1 MGKYK
6 YLIKNIGLLTL
17 SSFATKLLS
26 FFLVPLYTS
35 ILTTEQYGTYDLFM
49 TTVGVLLPI
58 LTLNIQDAVLIFAL
72 DKDYDNKTVIRIGM
86 KYLLVSNVLV
96 AAGLLVN
103 NIFVFSSLGKQYA
116 IFFFLMFL
124 TQSLSGVIT
133 CYIRGIDR
141 VADLSVSSVIA
152 SVITIGLNIIFLVYF
167 KWGLVGYFLANI
179 IGPLVQSIYLAIR
192 ANVHI
197 DTLRK
202 DNTAIESNG
211 NVTPK
216 VLEKK
221 MTDYSKPLI
230 ANALAWWVNNASD
243 RYVVIFFCGL
253 AANGVYSVASKIP
266 SILNIFQTIFN
277 QAWTLSAVKDFD
289 PNDESGFFA
298 KTYRTYN
305 CLMTIV
311 CSMIIVFDKILAKI
325 LYAQNFYDAW
335 KYVPWL
341 TIAILF
347 GAMSGYIGGFFSA
360 VKNSKVFAISTVVG
374 AISNIVLNIIFTPVI
389 GPMGAA
395 IATTISY
402 GEVFFIRFFQSRK
415 YIKLKINVVRDV
427 CSYILLI
434 IQAIAL
440 CTIENQIFMYG
451 VIIGLFLVV
460 VVCYVADMK
469 LVLSKLVH
477 RK

>member
-1 MGKYK
+1 MSKYK
-6 YLIKNIGLLTL
+6 YLIKNVGLLTL

-35 ILTTEQYGTYDLFM
+35 ILSTTDYGTYDIFN

-58 LTLNIQDAVLIFAL
+58 LTLNIQDAVIRFAL
-72 DKDYDNKTVIRIGM
+72 DKNYKNESIATIGLRYVIRANMIVAVG
-86 KYLLVSNVLV
+86 LVINKIFDFSTV
-96 AAGLLVN
+96 AN
-103 NIFVFSSLGKQYA
+103 QYA
-116 IFFFLMFL
+116 VYFFLMFL
-124 TQSLSGVIT
+124 TQSLSGVVIS
-133 CYIRGIDR
+133 YIRGTDR
-141 VADLSVSSVIA
+141 IADLSVSSVLA
-152 SVITIGLNIIFLVYF
+152 SLVTIGLNIFFLVNL
-167 KWGLVGYFLANI
+167 KMGLKGYFLANI
-179 IGPLVQSIYLAIR
+179 IGPIAQSIFLMVRGKILQT
-192 ANVHI
+192 ANFHLKYS
-197 DTLRK
+197 TENKEML
-202 DNTAIESNG
+202 S
-211 NVTPK
+211 
-216 VLEKK
+216 
-221 MTDYSKPLI
+221 YSKPLI
-230 ANALAWWVNNASD
+230 ANALAWWINNASD
-243 RYVVIFFCGL
+243 RYIVIFFCGL
-253 AANGVYSVASKIP
+253 AENGVYSVASKIP
-266 SILNIFQTIFN
+266 SILNVCQSIFN
-277 QAWTLSAVKDFD
+277 QAWELSAVKDFD

-311 CSMIIVFDKILAKI
+311 CSMIIVFDKFLAKI

-360 VKNSKVFAISTVVG
+360 VKNSKVFAVSTVVG

-395 IATTISY
+395 IATTICY

-415 YIKLKINVVRDV
+415 YIKLKINFVRDV
-427 CSYILLI
+427 CSYILLV

-440 CTIENQIFMYG
+440 CTIKNEIFMYD
-451 VIIGLFLVV
+451 VVIGLFLVV

-469 LVLSKLVH
+469 LVLSKMVH

>member
-1 MGKYK
+1 MSKYK
-6 YLIKNIGLLTL
+6 YLIKNVGLLTL

-26 FFLVPLYTS
+26 FLLVPLYTS
-35 ILTTEQYGTYDLFM
+35 ILSTTDYGTYDIFN

-58 LTLNIQDAVLIFAL
+58 LTLNIQDAVIRFAL
-72 DKDYDNKTVIRIGM
+72 DKNYKNESIATIGLRYVIRANMI
-86 KYLLVSNVLV
+86 V
-96 AAGLLVN
+96 AAGLVINKILG
-103 NIFVFSSLGKQYA
+103 FSAVANQYA
-116 IFFFLMFL
+116 VYFFLMFL
-124 TQSLSGVIT
+124 TQSLSGVVIS
-133 CYIRGIDR
+133 YIRGTDR
-141 VADLSVSSVIA
+141 IADLSVSSVLA
-152 SVITIGLNIIFLVYF
+152 SLVTIGLNIFFLVNL
-167 KWGLVGYFLANI
+167 KMGLKGYFLANI
-179 IGPLVQSIYLAIR
+179 IGPVAQSIFLMVR
-192 ANVHI
+192 GKMLQTANFHLKYSTE
-197 DTLRK
+197 DKEML
-202 DNTAIESNG
+202 S
-211 NVTPK
+211 
-216 VLEKK
+216 
-221 MTDYSKPLI
+221 YSKPLI

-243 RYVVIFFCGL
+243 RYIVIFFCGL

-266 SILNIFQTIFN
+266 SILNVCQSIFN
-277 QAWTLSAVKDFD
+277 QAWELSAVKDFD

-360 VKNSKVFAISTVVG
+360 VKNSKVFAVSTVVG

-395 IATTISY
+395 IATTICY
-402 GEVFFIRFFQSRK
+402 GEVFSIRFFQSRK

-451 VIIGLFLVV
+451 VVIGLFLVV